1 MFQELSDLINKG
13 IDSVFSDYPIIVWQ
27 LLALVLLVIFVAAF
41 LWRPITKFIEREEQ
55 EATKEL
61 AQAHELNAKAKEYE
75 ALKHS
80 EYKEIKDKLEIL
92 EKDLIKEA
100 NLKKERI
107 INDAIKE
114 MDRQRVDLKVELA
127 NDIIKQEED
136 IKKAIK
142 EIALI
147 ASQKIIKNNLDTKNI
162 SNTLVDDIIE
172 ELSDA
177 KFK

>member
-1 MFQELSDLINKG
+1 MFDELSDLINSG

-27 LLALVLLVIFVAAF
+27 LLALILLVIFVAAF
-41 LWRPITKFIEREEQ
+41 LWKPITKFIDKEEA
-55 EATKEL
+55 EAKKDL
-61 AQAHELNAKAKEYE
+61 AEANIALEKAKEYE
-75 ALKHS
+75 TLKQT
-80 EYKEIKDKLEIL
+80 EYVKIKNKLEIL

-114 MDRQRVDLKVELA
+114 MDRQRQDLKVELA

-136 IKKAIK
+136 IKTAIK
-142 EIALI
+142 DIALL

-162 SNTLVDDIIE
+162 NNNLVDDIIE
-172 ELSDA
+172 ELTDA